1 MVQNIAQ
8 VESHSARELGIVTP
22 QDTGETSKQSPIQEE
37 LWLPK
42 LEETSKRIK
51 TLSGEIMRYVYGI
64 SSELDIWSVL
74 LRLDEYLSESWEP
87 LVEPNHN
94 EELLRREASKIVEC
108 IQESQ
113 ASNAVLW
120 TPLLTFYAVSIFK
133 WKYPALATILQ
144 GKREFQ
150 PKELTPTNATVTKL
164 YRYERQIGDGR
175 YSSVWIVESRQNH
188 RFYALKKIPQ
198 YSLDKYERSTLQVNT
213 PFLSPI

>member
-1 MVQNIAQ
+1 MVEN
-8 VESHSARELGIVTP
+8 
-22 QDTGETSKQSPIQEE
+22 
-37 LWLPK
+37 
-42 LEETSKRIK
+42 
-51 TLSGEIMRYVYGI
+51 SG
-64 SSELDIWSVL
+64 
-74 LRLDEYLSESWEP
+74 
-87 LVEPNHN
+87 
-94 EELLRREASKIVEC
+94 EC

-113 ASNAVLW
+113 AGNAVLW

-150 PKELTPTNATVTKL
+150 PKELTPTNATITKL

-198 YSLDKYERSTLQVNT
+198 YSLDKYERSALQVNT
-213 PFLSPI
+213 LFLSPI